1 MKNKEPEKFNSKNK
15 FSTIEETVIFQQKGP
30 WKTKSNAELR
40 VLFALS
46 NQEVLKYLQYN
57 QNELDK
63 IPQDIRGIRAYS
75 VTNLKKESEGGRKFN
90 IRFSKRNLYSS
101 LCIAYL

>member
-1 MKNKEPEKFNSKNK
+1 MKDKESVNSKNK
-15 FSTIEETVIFQQKGP
+15 FSTIEEIVVFQQKGP

-46 NQEVLKYLQYN
+46 NQDVLKYLQYN

-63 IPQDIRGIRAYS
+63 IPLDII
-75 VTNLKKESEGGRKFN
+75 
-90 IRFSKRNLYSS
+90 
-101 LCIAYL
+101 